1 MQNASSPP
9 DEGWQ
14 KKLGR
19 LCLTLL
25 KLWGLGCI
33 WLITSALII
42 EVLLKKLY
50 PDLMANEKVYD
61 SAVIVICFSLILL
74 WYAFTRSQVDMI
86 WPLVAGV
93 IWFIAHDGIFVLGW
107 VAAAWWI
114 IKVCSEISHP
124 RLGTIIQSL
133 LVFIIIMGYT
143 DSHKFGEHPFYNAVF
158 VICVVGGVARY
169 YQWTYFLKIK
179 IKTKIKTDQQKAPIA
194 APISPKPSR
203 AIITPPV
210 QKAVTFESRIARLQ
224 NLQKLPDE
232 LLDELKIIVE
242 YGQLIVTCMKEDP
255 KDVEPGTAFLNRYL
269 PAVEKVAGEFVRLST
284 QLEKH
289 GKSDDFLLKNI
300 TALKALGSAF
310 QQQHAR
316 LLENDTLD
324 FDAELNLVNNLLK
337 TDGYK

>member
-1 MQNASSPP
+1 MQNASSPQN
-9 DEGWQ
+9 EGWQ

-33 WLITSALII
+33 WLLISWFI
-42 EVLLKKLY
+42 AEGVLPKYY
-50 PDLMANEKVYD
+50 PDLMANKEVKD
-61 SAVIVICFSLILL
+61 SAITVTCFSLILL
-74 WYAFTRSQVDMI
+74 WYAFTRHQVDMI

-107 VAAAWWI
+107 IAAAWWI
-114 IKVCSEISHP
+114 IKACSEISHP
-124 RLGTIIQSL
+124 SLGTAIQFF
-133 LVFIIIMGYT
+133 LVFTIIMRYT
-143 DSHKFGEHPFYNAVF
+143 DVHQFGEHPFYNTAFAMCIVLG
-158 VICVVGGVARY
+158 VISHYQGKTALKTRKDQPKTPIPAPAPMSPQPSPVV
-169 YQWTYFLKIK
+169 
-179 IKTKIKTDQQKAPIA
+179 
-194 APISPKPSR
+194 
-203 AIITPPV
+203 ITQPV
-210 QKAVTFESRIARLQ
+210 QEAVTFESRIARLQ
-224 NLQKLPDE
+224 NLQKLPTE

-242 YGQLIVTCMKEDP
+242 YAQLIVTCMKEDP

-269 PAVEKVAGEFVRLST
+269 PAVEKLAGEFARLST

-289 GKSDDFLLKNI
+289 GKSDGFLLKNV

-324 FDAELNLVNNLLK
+324 FDTELNLVNNLLK

>member
-19 LCLTLL
+19 LCLKLL
-25 KLWGLGCI
+25 KLWGLGCL
-33 WLITSALII
+33 WLITSALVI
-42 EVLLKKLY
+42 EVLLKNLY
-50 PDLMANEKVYD
+50 PDLMASEEVYN
-61 SAVIVICFSLILL
+61 SAVIVTCFSLILL

-93 IWFIAHDGIFVLGW
+93 IWFIAHDALFVLGW
-107 VAAAWWI
+107 IAVAWWI
-114 IKVCSEISHP
+114 IKACSEISHP
-124 RLGTIIQSL
+124 RLGTIIQFL
-133 LVFIIIMGYT
+133 LVFIIIMGYA
-143 DSHKFGEHPFYNAVF
+143 DSHKFGEHPFYNTAFATCIVLGAMWHYQGKTAFKTRKNQPKGQVAVLTP
-158 VICVVGGVARY
+158 R
-169 YQWTYFLKIK
+169 
-179 IKTKIKTDQQKAPIA
+179 
-194 APISPKPSR
+194 SPQPSPSV
-203 AIITPPV
+203 ITPSV
-210 QKAVTFESRIARLQ
+210 QEVVTFESRIARLQ
-224 NLQKLPDE
+224 TQQPLPNA

-269 PAVEKVAGEFVRLST
+269 PAVEKMAGEFARLST

-289 GKSDDFLLKNI
+289 GKSDDFLLKNV

-324 FDAELNLVNNLLK
+324 FDTELNLVNNLLK

>member
-25 KLWGLGCI
+25 KLWGLVCAAFI
-33 WLITSALII
+33 VSTLITIVFLG
-42 EVLLKKLY
+42 ELY
-50 PDLMANEKVYD
+50 PDLMADKNVQTC
-61 SAVIVICFSLILL
+61 VFIVNAFSLILL

-93 IWFIAHDGIFVLGW
+93 IWFIAHDALFVLGW
-107 VAAAWWI
+107 IAVAWWI
-114 IKVCSEISHP
+114 IKACSEISHP
-124 RLGTIIQSL
+124 RLGTVIQFL

-143 DSHKFGEHPFYNAVF
+143 DAHQFGEHPFYNTAFATCIVLGTMSHYQGKTAF
-158 VICVVGGVARY
+158 KTRKDQPKTPIPAPAPMSPQPSPVV
-169 YQWTYFLKIK
+169 
-179 IKTKIKTDQQKAPIA
+179 
-194 APISPKPSR
+194 
-203 AIITPPV
+203 ITPPV
-210 QKAVTFESRIARLQ
+210 QEAITFESRIVRLK
-224 NLQKLPDE
+224 NLQKLPSE
-232 LLDELKIIVE
+232 LLDELKTIVE
-242 YGQLIVTCMKEDP
+242 YAQLIVTCMKEDP

-269 PAVEKVAGEFVRLST
+269 PAVEKVAGEFVRLSN

-289 GKSDDFLLKNI
+289 GKSDDFLLKNV

-324 FDAELNLVNNLLK
+324 FDAELNLVDNLLK

>member
-1 MQNASSPP
+1 
-9 DEGWQ
+9 
-14 KKLGR
+14 
-19 LCLTLL
+19 
-25 KLWGLGCI
+25 
-33 WLITSALII
+33 
-42 EVLLKKLY
+42 
-50 PDLMANEKVYD
+50 MADEKVNN
-61 SAVIVICFSLILL
+61 AAAIVTCFSLILL

-93 IWFIAHDGIFVLGW
+93 IWFITHDAIFVLGW

-114 IKVCSEISHP
+114 IKACSEISHP
-124 RLGTIIQSL
+124 RLGTAIQFL

-143 DSHKFGEHPFYNAVF
+143 DVHKFGEHPFYNAVF
-158 VICVVGGVARY
+158 VICVVNGVGRY
-169 YQWTYFLKIK
+169 YQWAYFL
-179 IKTKIKTDQQKAPIA
+179 KTKIKINTHQQKTPIA
-194 APISPKPSR
+194 PPILSKPSR
-203 AIITPPV
+203 AVITPPV
-210 QKAVTFESRIARLQ
+210 KKAITFESRIAQLK
-224 NLQKLPDE
+224 NLQKLPTE

-269 PAVEKVAGEFVRLST
+269 PAVEKMVGEFVRLST

-289 GKSDDFLLKNI
+289 GKSDDFLLKNV

-324 FDAELNLVNNLLK
+324 FDTELNLVNNLLK

>member
-19 LCLTLL
+19 LCLTLF
-25 KLWGLGCI
+25 KLWGLVCAAFI
-33 WLITSALII
+33 VSAIITMVFLD
-42 EVLLKKLY
+42 KLY
-50 PDLMANEKVYD
+50 PDLMADENVQTC
-61 SAVIVICFSLILL
+61 VFIVNAFSLILL
-74 WYAFTRSQVDMI
+74 WYAFTRPQVDMI

-93 IWFIAHDGIFVLGW
+93 IWFIAHDALFVLGW
-107 VAAAWWI
+107 IAAAWWI

-124 RLGTIIQSL
+124 RLGTAIQFL

-143 DSHKFGEHPFYNAVF
+143 DVHQFGEHPFYNTAFATCIVLGAMWHYQGKTAFKTRKNQPKGQVAVL
-158 VICVVGGVARY
+158 
-169 YQWTYFLKIK
+169 TPK
-179 IKTKIKTDQQKAPIA
+179 
-194 APISPKPSR
+194 SPQPSPSV
-203 AIITPPV
+203 ITPSV
-210 QKAVTFESRIARLQ
+210 QEVVTFESRIARLQ
-224 NLQKLPDE
+224 NLQPLPNA

-269 PAVEKVAGEFVRLST
+269 PAVEKMAGEFARLST

-289 GKSDDFLLKNI
+289 GKSDDFLLKNV

-324 FDAELNLVNNLLK
+324 FDTELNLVNNLLK

>member
-25 KLWGLGCI
+25 KLWGLVWAAFI
-33 WLITSALII
+33 VSALITI
-42 EVLLKKLY
+42 LFLGKLY
-50 PDLMANEKVYD
+50 PDLMADENVQTR
-61 SAVIVICFSLILL
+61 VFIVNAFSLILL

-93 IWFIAHDGIFVLGW
+93 IWFIAHDALFVLGW

-124 RLGTIIQSL
+124 RLGTAIQFL
-133 LVFIIIMGYT
+133 LVFIIIMSYT
-143 DSHKFGEHPFYNAVF
+143 DVHQFGEHPFYNTAFATCIVL
-158 VICVVGGVARY
+158 GAMSH
-169 YQWTYFLKIK
+169 YQG
-179 IKTKIKTDQQKAPIA
+179 KTAFKTRKDQPKTPIPAP
-194 APISPKPSR
+194 APMSSKPSQPVV
-203 AIITPPV
+203 TPPV
-210 QKAVTFESRIARLQ
+210 QKAITFESRIVRLQ
-224 NLQKLPDE
+224 NLQKLPTE

-269 PAVEKVAGEFVRLST
+269 PAVEKMAGEFVRLST

-289 GKSDDFLLKNI
+289 GKSDDFLLKNV

-324 FDAELNLVNNLLK
+324 FDVELNLVNNLLK

>member
-19 LCLTLL
+19 LCLTLF
-25 KLWGLGCI
+25 KLWGLVCAV
-33 WLITSALII
+33 LIVSAMITMVFLN
-42 EVLLKKLY
+42 KLY
-50 PDLMANEKVYD
+50 PVLMADENVQGT
-61 SAVIVICFSLILL
+61 VFMVNTFSLILL
-74 WYAFTRSQVDMI
+74 WYAITRRQVDMI
-86 WPLVAGV
+86 WPLLVGV
-93 IWFIAHDGIFVLGW
+93 IWFITQDAIFVLGW
-107 VAAAWWI
+107 IAAAWWI
-114 IKVCSEISHP
+114 IKACSEISHP
-124 RLGTIIQSL
+124 RLDTIIQFL

-143 DSHKFGEHPFYNAVF
+143 DSHKFGEHPFYNTAFATCIVLGAM
-158 VICVVGGVARY
+158 CH
-169 YQWTYFLKIK
+169 YQGKTFFKIRK
-179 IKTKIKTDQQKAPIA
+179 NQPKTPIPAPT
-194 APISPKPSR
+194 PMSPQPSPV
-203 AIITPPV
+203 IITPPI
-210 QKAVTFESRIARLQ
+210 QKAITFESRIARLQ
-224 NLQKLPDE
+224 NLQKLPTE

-324 FDAELNLVNNLLK
+324 FDAELNMVNNLLK

>member
-14 KKLGR
+14 KKLGH
-19 LCLTLL
+19 LCLTLF
-25 KLWGLGCI
+25 KLWGLVCAAFI
-33 WLITSALII
+33 VSAIITMVFLD
-42 EVLLKKLY
+42 KLY
-50 PDLMANEKVYD
+50 PDLMADENVQTC
-61 SAVIVICFSLILL
+61 VFIVNAFSLILL

-93 IWFIAHDGIFVLGW
+93 IWFIAYDALFVLGW
-107 VAAAWWI
+107 IAAAWWI

-124 RLGTIIQSL
+124 RFGTAIQFL

-143 DSHKFGEHPFYNAVF
+143 DVHKFGEHPFYNAVF
-158 VICVVGGVARY
+158 VICVVNGVGRY
-169 YQWTYFLKIK
+169 YQWAYFL
-179 IKTKIKTDQQKAPIA
+179 KTKIKADQQKTPIA
-194 APISPKPSR
+194 APILSKPSR
-203 AIITPPV
+203 AVITPPV
-210 QKAVTFESRIARLQ
+210 KKAITFESRIAQLK
-224 NLQKLPDE
+224 NLQKLPAE

-269 PAVEKVAGEFVRLST
+269 PAVEKMVGEFVRLST

-289 GKSDDFLLKNI
+289 GKSDDFLLKNV

-324 FDAELNLVNNLLK
+324 FDTELNLVNNLLK

>member
-19 LCLTLL
+19 LCLTLF
-25 KLWGLGCI
+25 KLWGLVCAV
-33 WLITSALII
+33 LIVSAMITMVFLN
-42 EVLLKKLY
+42 KLY
-50 PDLMANEKVYD
+50 PVLMADENVQGT
-61 SAVIVICFSLILL
+61 VFMVNTFSLILL
-74 WYAFTRSQVDMI
+74 WYAITQRQVDMI
-86 WPLVAGV
+86 WPLLAGV
-93 IWFIAHDGIFVLGW
+93 IWFITQNALFVLGW
-107 VAAAWWI
+107 IAAAWWI
-114 IKVCSEISHP
+114 IKFLTEISHL
-124 RLGTIIQSL
+124 RFGTACQSI
-133 LVFIIIMGYT
+133 LVFIILMGYT
-143 DSHKFGEHPFYNAVF
+143 NVHRFGEHPFYNAAFVAFVMCGVVF
-158 VICVVGGVARY
+158 YYRGMTVFKIRKNQPQTPIVAPSSPSPSPVV
-169 YQWTYFLKIK
+169 
-179 IKTKIKTDQQKAPIA
+179 
-194 APISPKPSR
+194 
-203 AIITPPV
+203 ITPPV
-210 QKAVTFESRIARLQ
+210 QEAVTFESRIARLQ
-224 NLQKLPDE
+224 NLQKLPTE

-324 FDAELNLVNNLLK
+324 FDTELNLVNNLLK

>member
-25 KLWGLGCI
+25 KLWGLVCAAFI
-33 WLITSALII
+33 VSTLITIVFLG
-42 EVLLKKLY
+42 ELY
-50 PDLMANEKVYD
+50 PDLMADENVQTC
-61 SAVIVICFSLILL
+61 VFIVNAFSLILL

-93 IWFIAHDGIFVLGW
+93 IWFIAHDALFVLGW
-107 VAAAWWI
+107 IAAAWWI

-124 RLGTIIQSL
+124 RFGTAIQFL

-143 DSHKFGEHPFYNAVF
+143 DVHKFGEHPFYNAVF
-158 VICVVGGVARY
+158 VICVVNGVGRY
-169 YQWTYFLKIK
+169 YQWAYFL
-179 IKTKIKTDQQKAPIA
+179 KTKIKADQQKTPIA
-194 APISPKPSR
+194 APIRSKPSQPVV
-203 AIITPPV
+203 TPPV
-210 QKAVTFESRIARLQ
+210 QKAITFESRIVRLQ
-224 NLQKLPDE
+224 NLQKLPTE

-269 PAVEKVAGEFVRLST
+269 PAVEKMAGEFVRLST

-289 GKSDDFLLKNI
+289 GKSDDFLLKNV

-324 FDAELNLVNNLLK
+324 FDTELNLVNNLLK

>member
-33 WLITSALII
+33 WLLISWFI
-42 EVLLKKLY
+42 AEGVLPKYY
-50 PDLMANEKVYD
+50 PDLMANKEVKD
-61 SAVIVICFSLILL
+61 SAITVTCFSLILL
-74 WYAFTRSQVDMI
+74 WYAFTRHQVDMI

-107 VAAAWWI
+107 IAVAWWI
-114 IKVCSEISHP
+114 IKACSEISHP
-124 RLGTIIQSL
+124 SLGTAIQFF
-133 LVFIIIMGYT
+133 LVFTIIMRYT
-143 DSHKFGEHPFYNAVF
+143 DVHKFGEHPFYNAVF

-169 YQWTYFLKIK
+169 YQWAYFLKIK

-324 FDAELNLVNNLLK
+324 FNAELNLVNNLLK

>member
-19 LCLTLL
+19 LCLKLF

-33 WLITSALII
+33 WLITSLII
-42 EVLLKKLY
+42 VEVLLKALY
-50 PDLMANEKVYD
+50 PEIMANQEVRG
-61 SAVIVICFSLILL
+61 SAAIVTCFSLILL
-74 WYAFTRSQVDMI
+74 WYAFTRPQVDMI

-93 IWFIAHDGIFVLGW
+93 IWFIAHDAIFVLGW

-114 IKVCSEISHP
+114 IKACSEISHP
-124 RLGTIIQSL
+124 RLGTAIQFL

-158 VICVVGGVARY
+158 VICVVNGVGRY
-169 YQWTYFLKIK
+169 YQWAYFL
-179 IKTKIKTDQQKAPIA
+179 KTKIKADQQKTPIA
-194 APISPKPSR
+194 APIRSKPSQPVV
-203 AIITPPV
+203 TPPV
-210 QKAVTFESRIARLQ
+210 QKAITFESRIVRLQ
-224 NLQKLPDE
+224 NLQKLPTE

-242 YGQLIVTCMKEDP
+242 YGQLIITCMKEDP

-269 PAVEKVAGEFVRLST
+269 PAVEKVASEFVRLST

-289 GKSDDFLLKNI
+289 GKSDDFLLKNV

-324 FDAELNLVNNLLK
+324 FDTELNLVNNLLK

>member
-42 EVLLKKLY
+42 EVLLKNLY
-50 PDLMANEKVYD
+50 PDLMANEEVYN
-61 SAVIVICFSLILL
+61 SAVIVTCFSLILL
-74 WYAFTRSQVDMI
+74 WYAFTRYQVDML

-124 RLGTIIQSL
+124 RLGTAIQFL
-133 LVFIIIMGYT
+133 LVFIIIMSYT
-143 DSHKFGEHPFYNAVF
+143 DVHQFGEHPFYNTAFATCIVLGAMSHYQGKTAF
-158 VICVVGGVARY
+158 KTRKDQPKTPIPAPAPMSPQPSPVV
-169 YQWTYFLKIK
+169 
-179 IKTKIKTDQQKAPIA
+179 
-194 APISPKPSR
+194 
-203 AIITPPV
+203 ITPPV
-210 QKAVTFESRIARLQ
+210 QEAVTFESRIARLQ
-224 NLQKLPDE
+224 NLQKLPTE

-242 YGQLIVTCMKEDP
+242 YAQLIVTCMREDP

-269 PAVEKVAGEFVRLST
+269 PAVEKMVGEFVRLST

-289 GKSDDFLLKNI
+289 GKSDDFLLKNV

-324 FDAELNLVNNLLK
+324 FDTELNLVNNLLK

>member
-1 MQNASSPP
+1 MQNASSPQN
-9 DEGWQ
+9 EEWQ

-19 LCLTLL
+19 LCLTLF
-25 KLWGLGCI
+25 KLCGLVCAAFI
-33 WLITSALII
+33 VSTLITIVFLG
-42 EVLLKKLY
+42 ELY
-50 PDLMANEKVYD
+50 PDLMADENVQTC
-61 SAVIVICFSLILL
+61 VFIVNTFSLILL

-93 IWFIAHDGIFVLGW
+93 IWFIAHDALFVLGW
-107 VAAAWWI
+107 IAAAWWI

-124 RLGTIIQSL
+124 RFGTAIQFL

-143 DSHKFGEHPFYNAVF
+143 DVHKFGEHPFYNAVF
-158 VICVVGGVARY
+158 VICVVNGVGRY
-169 YQWTYFLKIK
+169 YQWAYFL
-179 IKTKIKTDQQKAPIA
+179 KTKIKADQQKTPIA
-194 APISPKPSR
+194 APIRPKPSQPVV
-203 AIITPPV
+203 TPPV
-210 QKAVTFESRIARLQ
+210 QKAITFESRIVRLQ
-224 NLQKLPDE
+224 NLQKLPTE

-269 PAVEKVAGEFVRLST
+269 PAVEKMAGEFVRLST

-289 GKSDDFLLKNI
+289 GKSDDFLLKNV

-324 FDAELNLVNNLLK
+324 FDTELNLVNNLLK

>member
-25 KLWGLGCI
+25 KLWGLVCAAFI
-33 WLITSALII
+33 VSTLITIVFLG
-42 EVLLKKLY
+42 ELY
-50 PDLMANEKVYD
+50 PDLMADENVQTC
-61 SAVIVICFSLILL
+61 VFIVNTFSLILL

-93 IWFIAHDGIFVLGW
+93 IWFIAHDALFVLGW
-107 VAAAWWI
+107 IAAAWWI

-124 RLGTIIQSL
+124 RFGTAIQFL

-143 DSHKFGEHPFYNAVF
+143 DVHKFGEHPFYNAVF
-158 VICVVGGVARY
+158 VICVVNGVGRY
-169 YQWTYFLKIK
+169 YQWAYFL
-179 IKTKIKTDQQKAPIA
+179 KTKIKADQQKTPIA
-194 APISPKPSR
+194 APIRPKPSQPVV
-203 AIITPPV
+203 TPPV
-210 QKAVTFESRIARLQ
+210 QKAITFESRIVRLQ
-224 NLQKLPDE
+224 NLQKLPTE

-269 PAVEKVAGEFVRLST
+269 PAVEKMAGEFVRLST

-289 GKSDDFLLKNI
+289 GKSDDFLLKNV

-324 FDAELNLVNNLLK
+324 FDTELNLVNNLLK